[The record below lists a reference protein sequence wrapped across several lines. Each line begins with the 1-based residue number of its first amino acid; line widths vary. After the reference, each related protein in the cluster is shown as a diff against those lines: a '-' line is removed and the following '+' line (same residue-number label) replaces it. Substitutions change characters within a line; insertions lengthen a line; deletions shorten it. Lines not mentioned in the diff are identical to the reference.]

1 MSKKDEALKL
11 ALSTLANARDW
22 IGNDPEGRWNEDE
35 MYDELCNMVK
45 FVSEALAEQP
55 APPPECQTE
64 AEKTAF
70 AFGWW
75 KALEQKRKDEQP
87 SKPWVGLEEQDMP
100 DGENPMYDD
109 PRFIAGM
116 VWANN
121 KLREKNA

>member
-1 MSKKDEALKL
+1 MNTKH
-11 ALSTLANARDW
+11 
-22 IGNDPEGRWNEDE
+22 ND
-35 MYDELCNMVK
+35 K
-45 FVSEALAEQP
+45 EQP

-75 KALEQKRKDEQP
+75 KALEMHKKP
-87 SKPWVGLEEQDMP
+87 ASKPWVGLEEQDMP

-116 VWANN
+116 IWANN
-121 KLREKNA
+121 KLREKNNG